1 MRAGVIGVQGSMSDI
16 GYVISSSGDNLSFV
30 LNPGENVKRWDY
42 VSVYKNGEIIGRIIS
57 IESRSQLVDSNTDY
71 KSMKR
76 YMENNINDNVNI
88 CHVQILGHVIDDNI
102 RNSREIINIGEPVY
116 LSSESTLSKIF
127 SFNDEESLHIGK
139 LMDSNIDVSINING
153 LRRHL
158 AILAQTGAGKSHTAG
173 VIIEELMKKGATV
186 IVLDPHADYVFMK
199 KTYDNKIYSDNVTV
213 FRTPMS
219 TGRYG
224 NEVGI
229 VNTFTIRFQ
238 DLNPDDLCGI
248 MDINESWANMTGIV
262 NDIFEGMKG
271 LHDYNDFMETARSL
285 GEDYNKIRNRLRYLE
300 KIKGVFS
307 DRSTGIDDYLH
318 PGRLSILDLS
328 GLDEYLADYFAWRI
342 LNTVYDAKF
351 SNDFKYPVFIVVE
364 EAHRFVPPKDKGKT
378 KTGELIKKIAAEG
391 RKFGI
396 FLIVITQRPG
406 KIDQDVLSQCNS
418 QIILRITNPADQNAV
433 INSSESITEYIID
446 DLPSLDIGEAI
457 LTGEFV
463 KIPCIVKVRER
474 ETMAG
479 GSDIDII
486 SLLRMARDEIDSM
499 KDPKKIK
506 EKTKNL
512 LGDL

>member
-1 MRAGVIGVQGSMSDI
+1 MRAGVIGVQESMSEI
-16 GYVISSSGDNLSFV
+16 GYVISSSGDDLSFV
-30 LNPGENVKRWDY
+30 LNPGENVRRWDY
-42 VSVYKNGEIIGRIIS
+42 VSVFNNGEIIGRIIS
-57 IESRSQLVDSNTDY
+57 IESRSQLVDLNTDY

-76 YMENNINDNVNI
+76 YIENNINDSTNI
-88 CHVQILGHVIDDNI
+88 CHVQILGHVVNDNV
-102 RNSREIINIGEPVY
+102 RNSREIINIGTPVY
-116 LSSESTLSKIF
+116 LSNSDTLSRIF
-127 SFNDEESLHIGK
+127 SFNDEESLKIGK

-153 LRRHL
+153 LRRHV

-173 VIIEELMKKGATV
+173 VIIEELIKKGASV

-199 KTYDNKIYSDNVTV
+199 KTHDDKIYNENVMV

-224 NEVGI
+224 SEVGI

-238 DLNPDDLCGI
+238 DLNQEDLCGI
-248 MDINESWANMTGIV
+248 MDINESWANLTGIV
-262 NDIFEGMKG
+262 NDIFDNMKG
-271 LHDYNDFMETARSL
+271 QHDYDDFMETAKSL
-285 GEDYNKIRNRLRYLE
+285 GENYNKIRNRLRYLE

-307 DRSTGIDDYLH
+307 NKSTGINDYLS

-351 SNDFKYPVFIVVE
+351 SNDFKYPVFVVVE
-364 EAHRFVPPKDKGKT
+364 EAHRFVPPRERGRT
-378 KTGELIKKIAAEG
+378 KTGEIIKKIAAEG

-433 INSSESITEYIID
+433 INSSESITEYIIE
-446 DLPSLDIGEAI
+446 DLPSLDIGEAV

-463 KIPCIVKVRER
+463 KMPCIVKIRNR
-474 ETMAG
+474 ETRAG

-499 KDPKKIK
+499 NDPRKIK
-506 EKTKNL
+506 ERNKKL